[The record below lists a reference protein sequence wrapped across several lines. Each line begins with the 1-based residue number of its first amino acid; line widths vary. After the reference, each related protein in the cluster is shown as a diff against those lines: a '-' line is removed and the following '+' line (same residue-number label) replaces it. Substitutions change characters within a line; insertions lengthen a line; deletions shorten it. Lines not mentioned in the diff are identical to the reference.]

1 MLIYNHIRGE
11 EMNREVIGKCP
22 VCGEKLKV
30 VKLHCQ
36 RCDTSIEGKFDLD
49 KFSYLSKEEKY
60 FVEIFVKN
68 RGNIKEIEKDLGVS
82 YPTVRRTL
90 DQVIESLGY
99 NIQPDKKE
107 VSNIEVLEKLEKG
120 EISSDEAFKL
130 LKGRG

>member
-1 MLIYNHIRGE
+1 
-11 EMNREVIGKCP
+11 MNREVIGKCP

-30 VKLHCQ
+30 VKLYCQ
-36 RCDTSIEGKFDLD
+36 KCDTSIEGKFDLD
-49 KFSYLSKEEKY
+49 KFSYLSKDEK
-60 FVEIFVKN
+60 FFIEIFVKN

-130 LKGRG
+130 LKGRD

>member
-1 MLIYNHIRGE
+1 
-11 EMNREVIGKCP
+11 MNNNRVIGNCP
-22 VCGEKLKV
+22 VCGNKLKV
-30 VKLHCQ
+30 VKLHCN
-36 RCDTSIEGKFDLD
+36 RCETNIEGSFELD

-99 NIQPDKKE
+99 NIKREPKGP
-107 VSNIEVLEKLEKG
+107 SNLEVLEKLEKG
-120 EISSDEAFKL
+120 EISSEEAFKL
-130 LKGRG
+130 LKGRD